1 MNFYNEDE
9 DKKGA
14 PVIPGTASPFKKTS
28 AFGKTPMF
36 SRATGSIIDRLKN
49 LSRKDMA
56 LVGIGLSVLVMAPV
70 AEYMMSQPAQDNLLK
85 ETFNPRSGPGGVMDP
100 GINGLSTGS
109 PDGSGEV
116 ITPLS
121 SRDPMSLILG
131 AQPAAAVMPPP
142 SAPPTTSYRDAM
154 KESGRAAFTEASK
167 SAGAPTVI
175 PRIQSALRGIA
186 SFGGDSGG
194 SRTSGTLG
202 GGKIIDDARSASS
215 KAKSRS
221 MVGPVAMAG
230 YKGVA
235 STPNSSSKG
244 AFEKL
249 RAQADKSAGNFSG
262 GSAMNSLDKAA
273 ADAVNISGSGGLG
286 AGGESEKIKGG
297 SGSTTKYDHNRS
309 GESLAE
315 AAAKARQQKALEWEF
330 FKKYEFKKQLL
341 TAVFGAISTTVGKF
355 VGDTVGNIL
364 DPQSA
369 PPKCWNPAVC
379 PDGSSCG
386 ELAKQYLGE
395 NWWLPPASRKLSDLC
410 SVGGS
415 PVVYSIKAGKESGT
429 TVTEVCIC
437 GKGAAPTSGGTPAPA
452 NNKPDP
458 ADSTAASHSAA
469 VSTNLGDYDTILKD
483 IVTLVAETEAKPEKA
498 EENAKGVLGGFE
510 NLKAKANGS
519 VYNVLRNASNEADQ
533 ELSGYSGKIEASQG
547 KLNTTKGKYDKF
559 VAQLA
564 VLQKDIDNN
573 TVKVKIAEGKERVL
587 DTATVVKIKEALVQ
601 WKDTGPVYF
610 NSATSNLEGQRKWQA
625 AFSRQMVAVGRG
637 INEIKNTQNTI
648 DSAVS
653 TIKNSSDSGLDKL
666 KKMSGRLQDIQPSTA
681 AKNSEP
687 TGPAGEPPLKKTA
700 SDLRALDWDA
710 LWTPEHKFD
719 STKASE
725 AEFSSWGTWQN
736 TVSKGETVVETVPT
750 SFLANQMRSREVT
763 QGIKGMLPNFPQ
775 IDSDLAKTESAMSV
789 VKQAILGYGASDSYF
804 SGSGS
809 NTPGGEV
816 TPGGNTPGGNTPPV
830 VVEDPALAGRKTALL
845 ANSRLA
851 ASDYEAATAV
861 HKKLGTSNNAQYAR
875 SDYKKM
881 TDTHSNIV
889 RLTSELSAPDAKPT
903 KAKLDEL
910 ELYQTNFNKAY
921 ADFQRH
927 AVASGAPVVLKPQP
941 QVIINNNNNVSATA
955 GSNSSAV
962 VRPITNNS
970 TVNNTTVNNNKPP
983 VVVQPVIQPAKPV
996 EPSPNLRLHMPD
1008 NKNMTVNRTQFYPNT
1023 GSAIYTGSYRESG
1036 SYLGIVAKTAY
1047 NYQVTCS
1054 RSGTSYKIS
1063 KVEAAPVAFPAGE
1076 KSGWLMELLIKKF
1089 LRISDIQFGRLYDVS
1104 GQRSDLIGK
1113 TCHQ

>member
-14 PVIPGTASPFKKTS
+14 PVMPSTASPFKKTS

-56 LVGIGLSVLVMAPV
+56 FVGIGLSVLVMAPV

-85 ETFNPRSGPGGVMDP
+85 ETFNPRSGPGSLMDP

-175 PRIQSALRGIA
+175 PRMQSALRGIS

-194 SRTSGTLG
+194 SRTSGSLG

-249 RAQADKSAGNFSG
+249 RAQADRSAGNFSG

-273 ADAVNISGSGGLG
+273 ADAVNISGAGGLG

-309 GESLAE
+309 GETLAE

-355 VGDTVGNIL
+355 VGDTVGSIL

-519 VYNVLRNASNEADQ
+519 VYNVLRNASNEAGQ
-533 ELSGYSGKIEASQG
+533 ELGGYSGKIEASQG
-547 KLNTTKGKYDKF
+547 KLNVTKGKYDKF

-573 TVKVKIAEGKERVL
+573 AVKVKVAEGKERVI
-587 DTATVVKIKEALVQ
+587 DPATVAKLKEALSQ
-601 WKDTGPVYF
+601 WKDTGPVFF
-610 NSATSNLEGQRKWQA
+610 NSAISNLEGQRKWQA
-625 AFSRQMVAVGRG
+625 AFSRQMVAVGKG
-637 INEIKNTQNTI
+637 MNDIKSTQNTI
-648 DSAVS
+648 DSAIS
-653 TIKNSSDSGLDKL
+653 TIKNSSDNGLDKL

-681 AKNSEP
+681 AKSSEP
-687 TGPAGEPPLKKTA
+687 AGPVGEPPLKKTA

-725 AEFSSWGTWQN
+725 AEFSAWGVWQN
-736 TVSKGETVVETVPT
+736 IVSKGETAVETVPA

-775 IDSDLAKTESAMSV
+775 IDSDLARTESAMSV

-804 SGSGS
+804 SGGGT
-809 NTPGGEV
+809 TPVGETV
-816 TPGGNTPGGNTPPV
+816 PSTGTTGGNNTGPV
-830 VVEDPALAGRKTALL
+830 ASLPSSIQSALRGYDTALTDIGRIKEGANTDLVTLQAMKSDPRAQAAVNTYNSQMRSIDNEMTGLKAKIENAKSEAELAGYVSRQGELKTQ
-845 ANSRLA
+845 A
-851 ASDYEAATAV
+851 AAAAQ
-861 HKKLGTSNNAQYAR
+861 KLGTEYTNITNKPSSSGGVNLNINQQLNNTSSVVATQSKPKPKPQKAATPGVIETVYLAQRGANYGLSYQTGIEQFVLRGGDKNSNGTNAYYTGKIPRGAHVFNVDVTCAYKAKTNTWEISRVNFRVEKGPAMQTGGISGGVSVFGLSAGANASQSVIILQNGETAQY
-875 SDYKKM
+875 
-881 TDTHSNIV
+881 HG
-889 RLTSELSAPDAKPT
+889 
-903 KAKLDEL
+903 
-910 ELYQTNFNKAY
+910 F
-921 ADFQRH
+921 
-927 AVASGAPVVLKPQP
+927 
-941 QVIINNNNNVSATA
+941 
-955 GSNSSAV
+955 
-962 VRPITNNS
+962 
-970 TVNNTTVNNNKPP
+970 
-983 VVVQPVIQPAKPV
+983 
-996 EPSPNLRLHMPD
+996 
-1008 NKNMTVNRTQFYPNT
+1008 T
-1023 GSAIYTGSYRESG
+1023 G
-1036 SYLGIVAKTAY
+1036 
-1047 NYQVTCS
+1047 
-1054 RSGTSYKIS
+1054 
-1063 KVEAAPVAFPAGE
+1063 
-1076 KSGWLMELLIKKF
+1076 KSCK
-1089 LRISDIQFGRLYDVS
+1089 
-1104 GQRSDLIGK
+1104 
-1113 TCHQ
+1113 